1 MVGQMGK
8 TVVVNHGGQLIKVHH
23 QQVKKKV
30 SLTEEVSK
38 NKGNR
43 NKCVEVKEKIGY
55 VRSES
60 EDDSSSES
68 SSSEDSVCS
77 NLPELEGNEPLPE
90 EVAEVLEVSIEE
102 QSYRGEHI
110 TEEREVGD
118 QRSVE
123 KDLEENVESEE
134 KTASETDE
142 NEEYKSTEE
151 HDDEE
156 GQSDKDV
163 LAAQL
168 LGSWREV
175 TYHSGDH
182 MSLKA
187 GNRITF
193 EDEKGAI
200 QDVVVTSRSGKA
212 TGAYYNRFNVK
223 DSITGREYKIN
234 LGDETKVSKNT
245 VLIYREEEIA
255 LHFVEDDVYAICV
268 PKTRYGEA
276 EILEAMEIEL
286 ETLKGFN
293 SYEEVHD
300 TGQKCLSTR
309 WIITE
314 KPGRTTG
321 SRIYKARLVCR
332 GFEEEM
338 SNAADSPTADK
349 VDLRLFLSLAST
361 FGWSIKTVDVKAAF
375 LQSEKFDRTVFV
387 KPPKSIKKQGVIW
400 SLLKPLYGLSDSCRK
415 WYFTLKNALCEVG
428 LKMSQYDKAMFYLFD
443 TKLQGVVIIHV
454 DDLLYAGTTK
464 FQDMMKKISQRFKIS
479 KSEQG
484 AFRYIGMDLSS
495 NQNEINLSQKSY
507 CSLVQM
513 VKIDY
518 ERKKQTEKDLTEDEI
533 KMYQSLLGKLNWLA
547 CNSRP
552 DLKFEV
558 FLHAQF
564 KKPKVKQ
571 LISLNKVVKQLVGG
585 PEKIIFPKLDVANLR
600 LLCYTDASLGNLE
613 NNVRSCKAFVI
624 FLADRERCGALA
636 WNSKKIDRI
645 CDNTLEA
652 EARALKYGMTYAI
665 AIRYTLELRF
675 LQYLKLVKFRVI
687 KL

>member
-1 MVGQMGK
+1 MESNSKLYLLVLYIAFLAPFLLRGLTWAMLYVWTKNYPQVVGTCSG
-8 TVVVNHGGQLIKVHH
+8 HHGQLISQNCV
-23 QQVKKKV
+23 
-30 SLTEEVSK
+30 LT
-38 NKGNR
+38 
-43 NKCVEVKEKIGY
+43 KI
-55 VRSES
+55 RA
-60 EDDSSSES
+60 
-68 SSSEDSVCS
+68 
-77 NLPELEGNEPLPE
+77 EP
-90 EVAEVLEVSIEE
+90 
-102 QSYRGEHI
+102 
-110 TEEREVGD
+110 
-118 QRSVE
+118 
-123 KDLEENVESEE
+123 
-134 KTASETDE
+134 
-142 NEEYKSTEE
+142 
-151 HDDEE
+151 
-156 GQSDKDV
+156 
-163 LAAQL
+163 
-168 LGSWREV
+168 
-175 TYHSGDH
+175 
-182 MSLKA
+182 
-187 GNRITF
+187 
-193 EDEKGAI
+193 
-200 QDVVVTSRSGKA
+200 
-212 TGAYYNRFNVK
+212 
-223 DSITGREYKIN
+223 
-234 LGDETKVSKNT
+234 
-245 VLIYREEEIA
+245 
-255 LHFVEDDVYAICV
+255 
-268 PKTRYGEA
+268 
-276 EILEAMEIEL
+276 
-286 ETLKGFN
+286 
-293 SYEEVHD
+293 
-300 TGQKCLSTR
+300 
-309 WIITE
+309 
-314 KPGRTTG
+314 
-321 SRIYKARLVCR
+321 
-332 GFEEEM
+332 
-338 SNAADSPTADK
+338 
-349 VDLRLFLSLAST
+349 
-361 FGWSIKTVDVKAAF
+361 
-375 LQSEKFDRTVFV
+375 
-387 KPPKSIKKQGVIW
+387 PPPPP
-400 SLLKPLYGLSDSCRK
+400 LKPLYGLSDSCRK

-484 AFRYIGMDLSS
+484 VFRYIGMDLSS

-518 ERKKQTEKDLTEDEI
+518 ERKKQTEKYLTEDEI

-665 AIRYTLELRF
+665 AIRYTLKGINKIFDSNILLHR
-675 LQYLKLVKFRVI
+675 
-687 KL
+687 

>member
-1 MVGQMGK
+1 M
-8 TVVVNHGGQLIKVHH
+8 
-23 QQVKKKV
+23 
-30 SLTEEVSK
+30 
-38 NKGNR
+38 
-43 NKCVEVKEKIGY
+43 
-55 VRSES
+55 
-60 EDDSSSES
+60 
-68 SSSEDSVCS
+68 
-77 NLPELEGNEPLPE
+77 
-90 EVAEVLEVSIEE
+90 
-102 QSYRGEHI
+102 
-110 TEEREVGD
+110 
-118 QRSVE
+118 
-123 KDLEENVESEE
+123 
-134 KTASETDE
+134 
-142 NEEYKSTEE
+142 
-151 HDDEE
+151 
-156 GQSDKDV
+156 
-163 LAAQL
+163 
-168 LGSWREV
+168 
-175 TYHSGDH
+175 
-182 MSLKA
+182 
-187 GNRITF
+187 
-193 EDEKGAI
+193 
-200 QDVVVTSRSGKA
+200 
-212 TGAYYNRFNVK
+212 
-223 DSITGREYKIN
+223 
-234 LGDETKVSKNT
+234 
-245 VLIYREEEIA
+245 
-255 LHFVEDDVYAICV
+255 HFVEDDVYAICV

-276 EILEAMEIEL
+276 KILEAMEIEL

-300 TGQKCLSTR
+300 RGQKCLSTR

-454 DDLLYAGTTK
+454 DDLHYAGTTK
-464 FQDMMKKISQRFKIS
+464 FQDMMKKISQRFKTS

-533 KMYQSLLGKLNWLA
+533 KMYQRTLRS
-547 CNSRP
+547 
-552 DLKFEV
+552 
-558 FLHAQF
+558 
-564 KKPKVKQ
+564 
-571 LISLNKVVKQLVGG
+571 ISV
-585 PEKIIFPKLDVANLR
+585 E
-600 LLCYTDASLGNLE
+600 LE
-613 NNVRSCKAFVI
+613 E
-624 FLADRERCGALA
+624 D
-636 WNSKKIDRI
+636 
-645 CDNTLEA
+645 
-652 EARALKYGMTYAI
+652 
-665 AIRYTLELRF
+665 
-675 LQYLKLVKFRVI
+675 
-687 KL
+687 